1 MTSQSHQLNT
11 RTRTK
16 CRAPYTL
23 VDAAVGA
30 GATHATLALIEAKA
44 DLDKQTKIG
53 NTALILAC
61 QNGHEQC
68 ALWHC

>member
-1 MTSQSHQLNT
+1 MSCS
-11 RTRTK
+11 
-16 CRAPYTL
+16 L

-61 QNGHEQC
+61 QNGHEQLPAEWC
-68 ALWHC
+68 WDRWHVAAQSQ